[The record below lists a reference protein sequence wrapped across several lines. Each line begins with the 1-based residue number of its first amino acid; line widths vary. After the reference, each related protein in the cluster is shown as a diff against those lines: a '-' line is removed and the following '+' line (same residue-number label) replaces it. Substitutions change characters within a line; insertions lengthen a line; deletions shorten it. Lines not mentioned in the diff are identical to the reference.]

1 MNWYKKSQ
9 NYSKLIEKYKEDLP
23 EIIKEES
30 IITIIEEYAESKEDL
45 IFLLNLIQ
53 KQEPNFGFQFY
64 HLYDENSDNEI
75 LVNEKYLVIQIE
87 DEEYIVDDFEFPSLK
102 KAQDYIAELT
112 DMEVYSLVGHLQK
125 NITINDLPEIV
136 YHATRSDRL
145 DEIKKNGLEARC
157 ETRGISNRSAGCG
170 VYTSIDPENIDS
182 YGDIIIE
189 INVKK
194 MIQDGLYIEIEEE
207 EPLKDEELKE
217 IFASK
222 LEVNYI
228 SDEFYSDGLSY
239 DTIIFKGDI
248 PPKYLNIKED

>member
-23 EIIKEES
+23 EIIEEES
-30 IITIIEEYAESKEDL
+30 IKQVIEDYAESKQDL

-53 KQEPNFGFQFY
+53 KQETDFGFEFY
-64 HLYDENSDNEI
+64 HLYHKNDNGET
-75 LVNEKYLVIQIE
+75 LVNEEYLVIQIG
-87 DEEYIVDDFEFPSLK
+87 DEEYIVDNFEFPSLK
-102 KAQDYIAELT
+102 EAQDYIANLS

-136 YHATRSDRL
+136 YHATTSDRL
-145 DEIKKNGLEARC
+145 DKIKKKGLEARC

-170 VYTSIDPENIDS
+170 VFTSINPETINS
-182 YGDIIIE
+182 YGDTIIE
-189 INVKK
+189 INVEK
-194 MIQDGLYIEIEEE
+194 MRQDGFNIEVEEE
-207 EPLKDEELKE
+207 EPLQDEELKE

-228 SDEFYSDGLSY
+228 PDEFYSDALSY
-239 DTIIFKGDI
+239 DTIIFKGNI
-248 PPKYLNIKED
+248 PPKYLNI